1 MKRSALIGWG
11 VGSFTSSSLVG
22 AVGLLHLRFMTDS
35 LGLAMGLA
43 GMLIVASKIYD
54 ALLDPVMGVVSDRTR
69 TPWGRHRPY
78 LFGGGLLAAVSLVL
92 LFNVPARLSGTP
104 LVLFVAFSLLLF
116 STAYTMFRI
125 PYLALGRSI
134 TQDFNERSKLMTFSV
149 YGSSLGG
156 LAATSAAPYLLS
168 TLGSDRAGHG
178 LVAWILAGMIAVGGI
193 VSFLLIDTEDAELDE
208 SGAAS
213 TRSHL
218 SFRDAWSALRQNRPF
233 QHLMGFKVTM
243 FAGLTLHG
251 AAIPYYTRHVLGASD
266 AALSG
271 IFLAQ
276 MIAMMASQVFWVR
289 AARRFGRRN
298 ALMTATLMQMTAMV
312 CWYLIPIGH
321 PNPWVQIL
329 GAFQGVCGG
338 GIFFGLYTV
347 LTDTMDLSRKN
358 GGGAGQEGVLAGVFV
373 MVEKATAAFGTF
385 VFSTIL
391 GVVGYVSAKDA
402 GAAAQPHQ
410 VIVGISVAMSLLPA
424 ICALIACLF
433 LRKLNIPHIPV
444 AKEPVRPMKTSR
456 TKTGLAV
463 TAATALAVVALPA
476 GMPAAHAQAAPVV
489 APVAVPTKLMIKRV
503 FTRPDGVSTMDEV
516 ELPRVSGGDGRSIGT
531 RLYATDIE
539 MGISSPGSFMDWH
552 GVTTPRLLMVL
563 QGELEIGLGD
573 GTKQILKAGNIVL
586 VMDTGR
592 GHTSRSIGTV
602 PVSALTLR
610 LPIDEPLKPKL
621 NTCPPNVVA
630 ANCVANGVVVTR
642 PKP

>member
-11 VGSFTSSSLVG
+11 VGSFTSSALVG

-35 LGLAMGLA
+35 LGLAIGLA
-43 GMLIVASKIYD
+43 GMLIVVSKIYD

-92 LFNVPARLSGTP
+92 LFNVPSRLSGTG
-104 LVLFVAFSLLLF
+104 LVAFVAFSLLLF

-178 LVAWILAGMIAVGGI
+178 LVAWILAAMIALGGI

-213 TRSHL
+213 TRAHL
-218 SFRDAWSALRQNRPF
+218 SFKDAWAALKQNKPF
-233 QHLMGFKVTM
+233 QYLMGFKVTM

-251 AAIPYYTRHVLGASD
+251 AAIPYYTRHVLGTSD

-276 MIAMMASQVFWVR
+276 MIAMMASQFLWVR

-298 ALMTATLMQMTAMV
+298 ALMTAALMQMGAML
-312 CWYLIPIGH
+312 CWYLIPAGH

-358 GGGAGQEGVLAGVFV
+358 GVGSGQEGVLAGVFV

-391 GVVGYVSAKDA
+391 GIVGYVSAKDH
-402 GAAAQPHQ
+402 GAAAQPHD
-410 VIVGISVAMSLLPA
+410 VIVGISVAMSVLPA
-424 ICALIACLF
+424 ICALVACLF
-433 LRKLNIPHIPV
+433 LRKLHLPHAPV
-444 AKEPVRPMKTSR
+444 VKESRATKTTR
-456 TKTGLAV
+456 TATGLAT
-463 TAATALAVVALPA
+463 TAVAALALIALPA
-476 GMPAAHAQAAPVV
+476 GTPAAHAQAA
-489 APVAVPTKLMIKRV
+489 AVAVPTKLMIKRV
-503 FTRPDGVSTMDEV
+503 FTRADGLSTMDEV
-516 ELPRVSGGDGRSIGT
+516 ELPRVSGGDGRSVST
-531 RLYATDIE
+531 RLYATDLE
-539 MGISSPGSFMDWH
+539 MGISSPGTFIDWH

-563 QGELEIGLGD
+563 EGELEIELGD
-573 GTKQILKAGNIVL
+573 GTKQILRPGNIVL

-592 GHTSRSIGTV
+592 GHTSRSVGAV

-610 LPIDEPLKPKL
+610 LNKDEPLKPKL

-630 ANCVANGVVVTR
+630 ANCVANGLVVTR
-642 PKP
+642 PNP

>member
-11 VGSFTSSSLVG
+11 VGSFTSSALVG

-35 LGLAMGLA
+35 LGLAIGLA
-43 GMLIVASKIYD
+43 GMLIVVSKIYD
-54 ALLDPVMGVVSDRTR
+54 AMLDPVMGVVSDRTR

-78 LFGGGLLAAVSLVL
+78 LFGGGLLAALSLVL
-92 LFNVPARLSGTP
+92 LFNVPARLSGP
-104 LVLFVAFSLLLF
+104 SLVAFVAFSLLLF

-178 LVAWILAGMIAVGGI
+178 LVAWILAAMIALGGI

-213 TRSHL
+213 TRAHL
-218 SFRDAWSALRQNRPF
+218 SFKDAWSALRQNKPF
-233 QHLMGFKVTM
+233 QYLMGFKVTM

-276 MIAMMASQVFWVR
+276 MIAMMASQFVWVR

-298 ALMTATLMQMTAMV
+298 ALMTAALMQMAAML
-312 CWYLIPIGH
+312 CWYLIPAGH

-358 GGGAGQEGVLAGVFV
+358 GGGSGQEGVLAGVFV

-391 GVVGYVSAKDA
+391 GIVGYVSAKNA
-402 GAAAQPHQ
+402 GAAAQPHD
-410 VIVGISVAMSLLPA
+410 VIVGISIAMSVLPA
-424 ICALIACLF
+424 ICALVACLF
-433 LRKLNIPHIPV
+433 LRKLNLPHIPV
-444 AKEPVRPMKTSR
+444 AKEPPRAMKTPS
-456 TKTGLAV
+456 KTIGLA
-463 TAATALAVVALPA
+463 AATAVAVAVIALPA
-476 GMPAAHAQAAPVV
+476 WTPARAQAAPTVT
-489 APVAVPTKLMIKRV
+489 VPTKVMIKRI
-503 FTRPDGVSTMDEV
+503 FTRADGMSTMDEV
-516 ELPRVSGGDGRSIGT
+516 ELPRVSGGDGRSVST
-531 RLYATDIE
+531 RLYATDLE
-539 MGISSPGSFMDWH
+539 MGISSPGTFMDWH

-563 QGELEIGLGD
+563 TGELEIGLGD
-573 GTKQILKAGNIVL
+573 GTKQILKPGNIVL
-586 VMDTGR
+586 VTDTGR

-610 LPIDEPLKPKL
+610 LPKDEPLKPKL
-621 NTCPPNVVA
+621 NSCPPNVVA
-630 ANCVANGVVVTR
+630 ANCVANGVVITR
-642 PKP
+642 PNP